1 MAMLAGILARRGL
14 TGADSD
20 AYVFASPD
28 GEPLEY
34 SNFRHR
40 RWLPA
45 CEAAGVKGLQ
55 FHDLRR
61 ANATGLVAEGVDLKT
76 AQSRLGHSDPR
87 LTLAIYAQKTTDG
100 DRHAADLL
108 GDRFMGKNDPSR
120 ESRAMDARWNGP
132 GREGGAT
139 EVTPDLRRYQSGRR
153 DLNPRPQRPERCALP
168 SCATSRRDRV

>member
-14 TGADSD
+14 TGADCK
-20 AYVFASPD
+20 AHVFASPD

-34 SNFRHR
+34 SNFRYR

-76 AQSRLGHSDPR
+76 VQSRLGHSDPR
-87 LTLAIYAQKTTDG
+87 LTLAVYAQKTTEG
-100 DRHAADLL
+100 ARQAADILAS
-108 GDRFMGKNDPSR
+108 RFMQNSDSSR
-120 ESRAMDARWNGP
+120 EPRAMDARWKRATTRGRGHRSGP
-132 GREGGAT
+132 
-139 EVTPDLRRYQSGRR
+139 
-153 DLNPRPQRPERCALP
+153 
-168 SCATSRRDRV
+168 